1 MDVSL
6 TPRLSGP
13 ARTEKIAT
21 LAKEIMQANGMA
33 DIWFTPHAPAWGDAQ
48 IAIRDEAFAE
58 AQAQI
63 EAEHGVPTW
72 QPQTPVG
79 DNDVD
84 WSAEPRDGL
93 RLVLRERDNAL
104 ALRDR
109 AAVIAH
115 RSATR
120 CAEIDAGLIAYA
132 TLDQEI
138 DAWRIQQARDDL
150 NEDLP
155 YALSS
160 ALRDRAVTTDR
171 YDHSSR
177 AKLQFES
184 ELRQAERGTASQA
197 TRSEYVGTT
206 TGDHAW
212 RTGC

>member
-93 RLVLRERDNAL
+93 RLVLYANAITHWHY
-104 ALRDR
+104 AIGQRHCPPIGHTLR
-109 AAVIAH
+109 
-115 RSATR
+115 
-120 CAEIDAGLIAYA
+120 G
-132 TLDQEI
+132 
-138 DAWRIQQARDDL
+138 
-150 NEDLP
+150 N
-155 YALSS
+155 
-160 ALRDRAVTTDR
+160 
-171 YDHSSR
+171 
-177 AKLQFES
+177 
-184 ELRQAERGTASQA
+184 
-197 TRSEYVGTT
+197 
-206 TGDHAW
+206 
-212 RTGC
+212 

>member
-72 QPQTPVG
+72 QPQTPVD

-84 WSAEPRDGL
+84 WSAEPETDCASHYA
-93 RLVLRERDNAL
+93 N
-104 ALRDR
+104 
-109 AAVIAH
+109 VITH
-115 RSATR
+115 WH
-120 CAEIDAGLIAYA
+120 YA
-132 TLDQEI
+132 TVLQSLPTDQPHV
-138 DAWRIQQARDDL
+138 AR
-150 NEDLP
+150 
-155 YALSS
+155 
-160 ALRDRAVTTDR
+160 
-171 YDHSSR
+171 
-177 AKLQFES
+177 KLM
-184 ELRQAERGTASQA
+184 L
-197 TRSEYVGTT
+197 V
-206 TGDHAW
+206 
-212 RTGC
+212 